1 MKTIVTEDIC
11 KSVSLSSGQ
20 VTFITTSQDVLVDS
34 FGITCARIPES
45 FNEAKIKL
53 VEYFNWTRVAVV
65 YDISTY
71 AGRYVKVCFVVVWCP
86 FDNLNSPQQNT

>member
-1 MKTIVTEDIC
+1 MKTLVTEDIC
-11 KSVSLSSGQ
+11 KYVSLSSGQ
-20 VTFITTSQDVLVDS
+20 VTYIRTTQEVFDDS
-34 FGITCARIPES
+34 FGITFARIPES

-65 YDISTY
+65 YDFSTG

-86 FDNLNSPQQNT
+86 FDNLKSPQQNT